1 MGHLAHNDPISVPTC
16 GIPAQIEALAEALLD
31 LQGQDD
37 WPHGSLRSP
46 EFRTA
51 RTDFRRQSF

>member
-1 MGHLAHNDPISVPTC
+1 MG